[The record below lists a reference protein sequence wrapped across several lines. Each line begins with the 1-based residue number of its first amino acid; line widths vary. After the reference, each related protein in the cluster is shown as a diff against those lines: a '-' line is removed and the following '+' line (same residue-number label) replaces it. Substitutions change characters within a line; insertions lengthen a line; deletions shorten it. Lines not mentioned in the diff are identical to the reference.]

1 MKKTGN
7 KLPKILIVDD
17 EAPIRRTFKSVL
29 ELDYEVDEA
38 PDGLECIAKCKKE
51 VYSLI
56 FLDIRMP
63 RMDGMEVLEQLQE
76 ICPDT
81 PIVMISG
88 HGNIETAVEA
98 VKKGAFDFI
107 PKPLDLNRILIT
119 IRNALDKSV
128 LVTENKTI
136 RRKAMTQAPRIPEI
150 VGTSAAI
157 MRVKKEID
165 QAGPKDLARVLIIGP
180 NGSGKELVAR
190 WVHERSPRKD
200 GPFVEVNCAAI
211 PSELIESTLFGHMKG
226 SFTGAYNNQ
235 VGKFELANGGTLFLD
250 EIGDMSV
257 QAQAKVLR
265 ALQENKITRV
275 GGDKDIKVDVRV
287 VAATNKD
294 LREEIRRNNFREDLF
309 HRLAVID
316 IYVPALNERRDDIP
330 QLAAYF
336 MDMVSQDYNMKAKTF
351 TPEAMEALKAIN
363 WTGNIRQ
370 LRNVIQKLTV
380 FCENSKHITEDH
392 ILDYVTLRNAS
403 RQVHDYKELFD
414 QFDTLTQL
422 HEYIDSEFIKYKN
435 RLIMIKQK

>member
-1 MKKTGN
+1 
-7 KLPKILIVDD
+7 
-17 EAPIRRTFKSVL
+17 
-29 ELDYEVDEA
+29 
-38 PDGLECIAKCKKE
+38 
-51 VYSLI
+51 
-56 FLDIRMP
+56 
-63 RMDGMEVLEQLQE
+63 
-76 ICPDT
+76 
-81 PIVMISG
+81 MISG

-336 MDMVSQDYNMKAKTF
+336 MELVSQDYNMKPKAF

-380 FCENSKHITEDH
+380 FCENAKHITEDH

-435 RLIMIKQK
+435 RLITIKQK

>member
-1 MKKTGN
+1 MKKPGN

-51 VYSLI
+51 TYSLI

-316 IYVPALNERRDDIP
+316 IYVPALNERREDIP
-330 QLAAYF
+330 QLSAHF
-336 MDMVSQDYNMKAKTF
+336 MEMVSQDYNMKAKTF

-435 RLIMIKQK
+435 RLITIKQK